1 MPGSPPTPVAMN
13 VPDVPGAGAMLTPGA
28 LALVSDLHRALD
40 LPHRKIQRRDPAHA
54 TLPISCHRASIDDG
68 GAMTREHY
76 LQVRTDAL
84 ARLDGTANAASRITD
99 ADALPDTLVIG
110 DFEEFLTVVG

>member
-1 MPGSPPTPVAMN
+1 
-13 VPDVPGAGAMLTPGA
+13 
-28 LALVSDLHRALD
+28 
-40 LPHRKIQRRDPAHA
+40 
-54 TLPISCHRASIDDG
+54 
-68 GAMTREHY
+68 MTREHY